1 MENVILKAK
10 DGTDLALSV
19 YEVPNAKGVVQVIH
33 GMMEHRGRY
42 ERLALELNKIGYT
55 VVTSDL
61 RGHGKTAKVL
71 GFFKEKD
78 GHNELLRD
86 QKIITKYIFKRLNV
100 DKVDIFAH
108 SFGTIITRNLLQT
121 ESLNYKSII
130 LSGYPAPVKESSMG
144 IVISNILRK
153 IKGAK
158 AYSPMLE
165 KMSVGAF
172 NNRIENPRTDVD
184 WLSANEENVDNY
196 INDPYCGNG
205 FTVSAFNDLFR
216 LVKNMRDP
224 KRYINVNATLPI
236 LCIGGA
242 DDPCIGG
249 KRGSDASV
257 YFLRK
262 AGFENVKRKT
272 FENMRHEILNE
283 HNNEDVYKTITSF
296 IEKNG

>member
-33 GMMEHRGRY
+33 GIMEHRGRY

-78 GHNELLRD
+78 GHKELLRD

-100 DKVDIFAH
+100 YKVDIFAH

-165 KMSVGAF
+165 K
-172 NNRIENPRTDVD
+172 
-184 WLSANEENVDNY
+184 NV
-196 INDPYCGNG
+196 
-205 FTVSAFNDLFR
+205 SR
-216 LVKNMRDP
+216 
-224 KRYINVNATLPI
+224 
-236 LCIGGA
+236 CI
-242 DDPCIGG
+242 
-249 KRGSDASV
+249 
-257 YFLRK
+257 
-262 AGFENVKRKT
+262 
-272 FENMRHEILNE
+272 
-283 HNNEDVYKTITSF
+283 
-296 IEKNG
+296 